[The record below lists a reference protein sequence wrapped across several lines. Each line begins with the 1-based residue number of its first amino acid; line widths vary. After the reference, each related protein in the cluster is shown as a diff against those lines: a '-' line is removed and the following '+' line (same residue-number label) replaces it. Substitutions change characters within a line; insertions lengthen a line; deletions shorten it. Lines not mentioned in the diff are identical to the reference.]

1 MSFFCTMAT
10 SILFYEIFGSLWVTV
25 SGIRAQSPATNEQPW
40 ASILYTA
47 VVKGKVALPCD
58 ISPPSADDGVA
69 LILWYKDEAPS
80 PIYTLDARQGTLEQA
95 RQSAVSTLDHRAYF
109 NMINRPA
116 FLQLDPV
123 QEEDAGEYRCR
134 VDFHKARTVNT
145 VITLKVIVPPAEP
158 VIYDDERRK
167 VKGIIGP
174 YNEGEPLKLLC
185 ESDGGKPRP
194 AVTWWRDYALLDD
207 TYTFV
212 TGDNSVR
219 NELEIDEL
227 KRNDLLAVLQCQA
240 SNNNIT
246 VPASVSITLDVNL
259 KPLLVKVEPH
269 KRHVYA
275 EREAQL
281 KCTTTGSRP
290 PAVISWWK
298 GSKELKTGRTDSQT
312 GDMTISYLKFIPSVE
327 DNGKYFACRAQNP
340 VIPGSSREEGWNLE
354 VFYAPQV
361 TLQLG
366 STFRQGE
373 VKEGNDVFFEC
384 NIRANPWV
392 TEISWYFEGRELRT
406 NTSAG
411 IIISNQTLVLQNINR
426 TSRGNYRCSAT
437 NADGVGTSNEVFLRV
452 KYAPVCSLNL
462 RRVYGVG
469 RLEAVRVLCEL
480 EADPPNLEFHWRFN
494 ISDRNLDISDFTSS
508 GKESVA
514 TYIPRSD
521 DEYGT
526 LSCWATNDVGWQ
538 KEPCMFSIVPAG
550 PPEALQNCTVVNHTE
565 NSIQVDCMEGYN
577 GGLPQVFTI
586 EVYDVDIGKLRSNVT
601 LSQSSFTI
609 QGLPSNT
616 ALHLVIYSSNLKG
629 RGPLYTLAA
638 TTLQRAEKLTGM
650 EGIIIIRPVLGLL
663 IGIVVALVIIAL
675 IIIVAIKVKKRR
687 KQKDCQGVIGLSD
700 KSQTPL
706 KKDTDDMPDGEEKGP
721 DIIPANIINRAYY
734 TEDPKENSPSGSALA
749 ARRWPES
756 PPHESIETSLTTST
770 YRKPPE
776 DITYVELS
784 LPREHHS
791 VTSVRRKDPPTE
803 YANIDLHSH
812 LHLQTIVVEREEDE
826 EMGSN
831 TCETP
836 LMSNRRESAV

>member
-1 MSFFCTMAT
+1 MAASLIFCE
-10 SILFYEIFGSLWVTV
+10 FFGSFWVGV

-58 ISPPSADDGVA
+58 ISPPSVDDGVA

-95 RQSAVSTLDHRAYF
+95 RQSAVSILDHRAYF

-145 VITLKVIVPPAEP
+145 VITLKVIVPPTEP
-158 VIYDDERRK
+158 IIYDDERRK

-174 YNEGEPLKLLC
+174 YNEGESLKILC

-219 NELEIDEL
+219 NELEIEEL
-227 KRNDLLAVLQCQA
+227 HRNDLLAVLQCQA

-246 VPASVSITLDVNL
+246 VPASASVTLDLNL
-259 KPLLVKVEPH
+259 KPLIVRVDQH
-269 KRHVYA
+269 KRPLSA
-275 EREAQL
+275 EKEAEI
-281 KCTTTGSRP
+281 KCTTSGSRP
-290 PAVISWWK
+290 PAVITWWK
-298 GSKELKTGRTDSQT
+298 GNKELKTGKIDSQT
-312 GDMTISYLKFIPSVE
+312 GDVTTSILRFVPYVE
-327 DNGKYFACRAQNP
+327 DNGKYFACRAHNP
-340 VIPGSSREEGWNLE
+340 VIPGSAKEEGWNLE

-392 TEISWYFEGRELRT
+392 TEISWFFEGRELRT

-411 IIISNQTLVLQNINR
+411 IIISNQTLVLQNVNQ
-426 TSRGNYRCSAT
+426 TSRGNYHCSAT
-437 NADGVGTSNEVFLRV
+437 NADGTGASNEVFLRV
-452 KYAPVCSLNL
+452 KYSPVCSPGL

-469 RLEAVRVLCEL
+469 RHETVRVLCEL
-480 EADPPNLEFHWRFN
+480 DSDPADLEFHWRFN
-494 ISDRNLDISDFTSS
+494 VSERSLDIASFTAS
-508 GKESVA
+508 GRESIA
-514 TYIPRSD
+514 SYIPHSD

-526 LSCWATNDVGWQ
+526 LSCWATNEVGWQ

-550 PPEALQNCTVVNHTE
+550 PPEPLQNCTVVNHTE
-565 NSIQVDCMEGYN
+565 NSIQVECVEGYN

-586 EVYDVDIGKLRSNVT
+586 EVYDVEMGKLRSNVT
-601 LSQSSFTI
+601 LAQPAFVI
-609 QGLPSNT
+609 QGLPSST
-616 ALHLVIYSSNLKG
+616 SLTLVVYSSNGKG
-629 RGPLYTLAA
+629 RSSPFTLSAV
-638 TTLQRAEKLTGM
+638 TLQRAEKLTGM
-650 EGIIIIRPVLGLL
+650 QGIIIFRPVLGLL
-663 IGIVVALVIIAL
+663 IGVVVSLVIIA
-675 IIIVAIKVKKRR
+675 IVIVISIKLKRR
-687 KQKDCQGVIGLSD
+687 RKHKDCQGVVGITD

-734 TEDPKENSPSGSALA
+734 TEDPKESSPSGSAMA
-749 ARRWPES
+749 SRRWPES
-756 PPHESIETSLTTST
+756 PPLETLETSLSTST
-770 YRKPPE
+770 YRKHPDE
-776 DITYVELS
+776 ITYVELS
-784 LPREHHS
+784 LPKEHHS
-791 VTSVRRKDPPTE
+791 VTTVRRKDPPTE

-812 LHLQTIVVEREEDE
+812 LHLQTIVIEREEE
-826 EMGSN
+826 EDIGNN

-836 LMSNRRESAV
+836 LMNSRRESAV

>member
-1 MSFFCTMAT
+1 MTLPKTAT
-10 SILFYEIFGSLWVTV
+10 TYIL
-25 SGIRAQSPATNEQPW
+25 PW
-40 ASILYTA
+40 AASILYTA

-69 LILWYKDEAPS
+69 LILWYKDEFPS
-80 PIYTLDARQGTLEQA
+80 PIYTLDARQGTLDQA

-145 VITLKVIVPPAEP
+145 VITLKVIVPPTEP
-158 VIYDDERRK
+158 VIYDDEKRK

-174 YNEGEPLKLLC
+174 YNEGERLKLLC

-219 NELEIDEL
+219 NELEIEEL
-227 KRNDLLAVLQCQA
+227 RRNDLLAVLQCQA

-259 KPLLVKVEPH
+259 KPLIVRIDPH
-269 KRHVYA
+269 KRPVSA
-275 EREAQL
+275 DKETEL

-290 PAVISWWK
+290 PAVITWWK
-298 GSKELKTGRTDSQT
+298 GSKELKTGRTDTQT
-312 GDMTISYLKFIPSVE
+312 SDATTSIIRFVPTVE
-327 DNGKYFACRAQNP
+327 DNGKYFACRAHNP
-340 VIPGSSREEGWNLE
+340 VIPGSAKEEGWNLE

-366 STFRQGE
+366 STFRQAE

-384 NIRANPWV
+384 SVRANPLV
-392 TEISWYFEGRELRT
+392 TEINWHFEGRELRT

-411 IIISNQTLVLQNINR
+411 VIVSNQTLVLQNINR
-426 TSRGNYRCSAT
+426 TSRGNYRCSAA

-452 KYAPVCSLNL
+452 KYSPVCSPGL

-469 RLEAVRVLCEL
+469 RREAVRVLCEL
-480 EADPPNLEFHWRFN
+480 DADPPNLEFHWKFN
-494 ISDRNLDISDFTSS
+494 ASSDRAHDLSDFTTS
-508 GKESVA
+508 GRESVA
-514 TYIPRSD
+514 TYVPRGD
-521 DEYGT
+521 DEYGSVT
-526 LSCWATNDVGWQ
+526 CWASNEVGWQ
-538 KEPCMFSIVPAG
+538 KEPCVFAVVPAG
-550 PPEALQNCTVVNHTE
+550 PPEALLNCTVVNHTE
-565 NSIQVDCMEGYN
+565 NSIHVDCVEGYN
-577 GGLPQVFTI
+577 GGLPQVFTL
-586 EVYDVDIGKLRSNVT
+586 EVYDIEVGKLRSNVT
-601 LSQSSFTI
+601 LNQPEFVI
-609 QGLPSNT
+609 QGLPSST
-616 ALHLVIYSSNLKG
+616 ALHLLVYASNGKG
-629 RGPLYTLAA
+629 RGPMYTLSA

-650 EGIIIIRPVLGLL
+650 QGIIIIRPVLGLL
-663 IGIVVALVIIAL
+663 IGALIALVIIG
-675 IIIVAIKVKKRR
+675 IVIIVAVKVKRKR
-687 KQKDCQGVIGLSD
+687 KHKANQAVPGVTD
-700 KSQTPL
+700 KSQMPL

-734 TEDPKENSPSGSALA
+734 TEDPKESSPSGSALTG
-749 ARRWPES
+749 RRWPET
-756 PPHESIETSLTTST
+756 PPHESIETSLTSST

-784 LPREHHS
+784 LPSQHHLS
-791 VTSVRRKDPPTE
+791 TVRRKEAPTE
-803 YANIDLHSH
+803 YANIDLHHHH
-812 LHLQTIVVEREEDE
+812 LHLQTIMVEREEEDE
-826 EMGSN
+826 PGNN

-836 LMSNRRESAV
+836 LMSSRRESAV